1 MNKRQVF
8 FSFHYSNDN
17 WRAAQVRN
25 IGCIDNSSSILD
37 NDWEKVKE
45 KDEYRI
51 KEWIDEQLKK
61 RSCLVVLIGEKT
73 ANRKWINYEIK
84 RAVELDKGIVGI
96 YINKLKDSRGLQG
109 KKGENPFDYIF
120 YRNKKLSNYVEVFES
135 SYFTSTFVYDEINK
149 NMSRL
154 IEEAIRNK
162 PSTW

>member
-17 WRAAQVRN
+17 WRAAQVRK

-61 RSCLVVLIGEKT
+61 RSCSVVLIGEKT
-73 ANRKWINYEIK
+73 ANRKWKII
-84 RAVELDKGIVGI
+84 
-96 YINKLKDSRGLQG
+96 
-109 KKGENPFDYIF
+109 
-120 YRNKKLSNYVEVFES
+120 
-135 SYFTSTFVYDEINK
+135 
-149 NMSRL
+149 
-154 IEEAIRNK
+154 
-162 PSTW
+162 